1 MMRWSSIS
9 RVSTF
14 WFVKLD
20 CNERAIVSLPTPGNP
35 FNMTRQPEDLGSWVS
50 IVRECGTTATLL
62 KRHTELVL
70 PQNSTE
76 WD

>member
-1 MMRWSSIS
+1 
-9 RVSTF
+9 
-14 WFVKLD
+14 
-20 CNERAIVSLPTPGNP
+20 LPTPGNP